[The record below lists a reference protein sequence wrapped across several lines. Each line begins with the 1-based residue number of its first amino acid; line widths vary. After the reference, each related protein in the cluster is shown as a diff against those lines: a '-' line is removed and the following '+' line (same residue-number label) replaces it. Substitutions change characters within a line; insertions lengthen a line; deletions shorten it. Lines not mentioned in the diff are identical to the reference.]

1 MKETIRSS
9 VFETNS
15 SSTHSLSICSREE
28 YDKWRNGET
37 VYCPGEERFES
48 IEKVD
53 KEKIYDVEKWDGD
66 YYDEQDDLDISYLY
80 WKYDD
85 FFTDSCIY
93 STVEESAV
101 VNGVNVLAISWY
113 MPWG

>member
-15 SSTHSLSICSREE
+15 SSTHSLSICSKEE
-28 YDKWRNGET
+28 YDKWKNGET
-37 VYCPGEERFES
+37 VYCPGEEEFKS
-48 IEKVD
+48 IEEVD
-53 KEKIYDVEKWDGD
+53 EDEIFNIEKL
-66 YYDEQDDLDISYLY
+66 DDRDIDISISDLY

-85 FFTDSCIY
+85 FFTDSVVY
-93 STVEESAV
+93 STVEESTT
-101 VNGVNVLAISWY
+101 VNGVDVRAISWF